1 MQSFKKVLKKGSK
14 RVREALGREVSSDS
28 DDSDFD
34 GQLLPYNPD
43 LDPQLQERMRREE
56 ETGRQR
62 AESPTRMQSEHNDQR
77 RILKGR
83 RRLAI
88 QQQTQAAQERES
100 LRREAAEF
108 THSFEINEMIQNIN
122 RALGTNVDMVDPRI
136 RFVIGQIVNVHGLT
150 LHSLRLM
157 RRSRIL
163 LSAIG
168 DIAGRGLVNAAD
180 VVYSAGQAALAA
192 LRAAG
197 SFASRGAS
205 LVTSRLPSWN
215 TALSYLP
222 SRFSSQPRAP
232 GQRAASPQGFLQVQG
247 PPELGFD
254 QVRFS
259 VQAQAPTLEQQRQW
273 QLETDRN
280 LQLQLSPAPAS
291 AFGRQSL
298 LSQAPPPP
306 PPPPPA
312 STSAPAVEED
322 EEDECSICMNPLRHN
337 VVLTRCNHAFHSAC
351 VTPWLNSRGTCP
363 MCRNTNPTPLVP
375 APAKRQRQGGG
386 GGGGSRKTRSKPKSK
401 TRRLRKS
408 RNKSRKPRKSC
419 KSRKPRSSSRRR

>member
-1 MQSFKKVLKKGSK
+1 MESFKKVFKKGSK
-14 RVREALGREVSSDS
+14 RVREALGQEVSSGSDS
-28 DDSDFD
+28 GYDEVP
-34 GQLLPYNPD
+34 PYNPAED
-43 LDPQLQERMRREE
+43 LQLQERMRREE

-62 AESPTRMQSEHNDQR
+62 AESPTRMQTAHADQR

-83 RRLAI
+83 RKFAR

-150 LHSLRLM
+150 LNSLRLM

-205 LVTSRLPSWN
+205 LVTSRLPSWRE
-215 TALSYLP
+215 ALSYLP

-259 VQAQAPTLEQQRQW
+259 VQPQAPTLEQQRQW
-273 QLETDRN
+273 QLEMDRN
-280 LQLQLSPAPAS
+280 LQLQLSPAPAY

-322 EEDECSICMNPLRHN
+322 EEDECSICMEPARDNA
-337 VVLTRCNHAFHSAC
+337 VLTRCNHRFHSAC
-351 VTPWLNSRGTCP
+351 VTPWLNSHRTCP

-386 GGGGSRKTRSKPKSK
+386 GSRKTRSKSK

-408 RNKSRKPRKSC
+408 RNKPR
-419 KSRKPRSSSRRR
+419 KSRKPRSSSRRK